1 MNYQELLD
9 QVQQHVLAFFK
20 THTDP
25 KLVYH
30 NQAHTERVVVSTV
43 LIANHY
49 QLNEKDFFIAN
60 TAAWFHDVGYYIDLK
75 LHEEKGA
82 DEAEKFLK
90 NKAIDEDIIN
100 NVRSC
105 IMSTKLPQTPT
116 NLIEQIVC
124 DADLFHFGTDNFSTL
139 NKLLRQEYEALKNI
153 PIAKKDWHHET
164 LELLENHQFHTDYC
178 RLLLADKKNENI
190 EKLRRKDSENSEE
203 NMPSPIPEGNTEVFK
218 PANTKK
224 KKDKPERGVETM
236 FRISSTNHQ
245 RLSDLADNKANILI
259 TVNAIIISAVIS
271 LLIRRLE
278 ENVYLALPTIILLTV
293 SLVTM
298 IYAILA
304 TRPSIPQGTFTQS
317 DIDEKKVNLL
327 FFGNFYR
334 MNLDIYSLGMNK
346 MMEDSEFLY
355 GSLIK
360 DIYSQGVVL
369 GRKYRLLRIAY
380 NVFMYGLIIAVVAF
394 VLAAAIH
401 GTD

>member
-9 QVQQHVLAFFK
+9 QVQQYVLDFFK
-20 THTDP
+20 TRTDP

-30 NQAHTERVVVSTV
+30 NLSHTERVVASTV

-49 QLNEKDFFIAN
+49 QLNETDFFIVN
-60 TAAWFHDVGYYIDLK
+60 TAAWFHDVGYCMDMK
-75 LHEEKGA
+75 VHEEKGA

-90 NKAIDEDIIN
+90 NRNVGENIIN
-100 NVRSC
+100 SVRGC
-105 IMSTKLPQTPT
+105 IMATKLPQTPT
-116 NLIEQIVC
+116 NLNEEIVC
-124 DADLFHFGTDNFSTL
+124 DADLFHFGTDNFFAI
-139 NKLLRQEYEALKNI
+139 NKLMRQEYESIKNVSI
-153 PIAKKDWHHET
+153 TKKDWRHET
-164 LELLENHQFHTDYC
+164 LELLEKHRFHTDYC

-190 EKLRRKDSENSEE
+190 EKLRRKDSESAEE
-203 NMPSPIPEGNTEVFK
+203 NMSSSISDDRIEAHNTG
-218 PANTKK
+218 NTKK

-236 FRISSTNHQ
+236 FRISSANHQ

-278 ENVYLALPTIILLTV
+278 EHVYLAMPTIILLTV

-334 MNLDIYSLGMNK
+334 MNLDIYSSGMNK

-380 NVFMYGLIIAVVAF
+380 NVFMYGLILAVVAF
-394 VLAAAIH
+394 VLAVAIQ
-401 GTD
+401 GKD